1 MNQKERMNM
10 PNLEMIGRWIMI
22 TGGILVILGAAVWVM
37 SKIPWLNQLPGTLR
51 IEGNN
56 FTCIIPVV
64 AMIFLSVV
72 MTIILNVVIRLM
84 NHK

>member
-1 MNQKERMNM
+1 
-10 PNLEMIGRWIMI
+10 
-22 TGGILVILGAAVWVM
+22 VLGAAVWVM

-51 IEGNN
+51 IEGQG
-56 FTCIIPVV
+56 FTCFFPVV

-72 MTIILNVVIRLM
+72 LTVVLNIVIRLM